1 MKILVNINKKYFF
14 GILVAMF
21 LLIGV
26 LVAFA
31 YDSSFKSND
40 VSPSVAGHSANEV
53 NVKLSD
59 GVMSLQQ
66 AIESGKFGSG
76 GGYTVLVRH
85 NMTPSPTPPACPDG
99 WTKLWTGY
107 SFAGGYLSADY
118 ESGQMLG
125 DPGSCL
131 ETFTPLPIIQ
141 CDNPKQCD
149 YYTSKDYAMWLTTYN
164 SDQPPISEIDNIIPI
179 ISRCSVCEK
188 PAPVLVRHNIT
199 PSPTPPACPDG
210 WTKLWTGY
218 SFMGGYGGAG
228 YESGQ
233 RLGDPGSCLETFNPV
248 PVIECYT
255 PDHCEYFTGNDYGIW
270 LTTNNVDQNPIGG
283 IKNIISNISR
293 CTVCSK

>member
-1 MKILVNINKKYFF
+1 
-14 GILVAMF
+14 VAMF

-31 YDSSFKSND
+31 YDSTFKSDD
-40 VSPSVAGHSANEV
+40 VSPSVAGHSADEV

-85 NMTPSPTPPACPDG
+85 NMTPSPTPPVCPDG
-99 WTKLWTGY
+99 WKKLWDGY
-107 SFAGGYLSADY
+107 SFAGGYIGSGY
-118 ESGQMLG
+118 ESGQRLG

-131 ETFTPLPIIQ
+131 ETFTPIPVIECGTADGSRGDL
-141 CDNPKQCD
+141 CDHITTWNF
-149 YYTSKDYAMWLTTYN
+149 AMWLTT
-164 SDQPPISEIDNIIPI
+164 SKLGSGAITGIENIIPY

-188 PAPVLVRHNIT
+188 PAPVLVRHNMT
-199 PSPTPPACPDG
+199 PSPTPPVCPDG
-210 WTKLWTGY
+210 WKKLWDGY
-218 SFMGGYGGAG
+218 SFAGGYIGSG

-233 RLGDPGSCLETFNPV
+233 RLGDPGSCLETFTPI
-248 PVIECYT
+248 PVIECGT
-255 PDHCEYFTGNDYGIW
+255 ADGSRGDLCDHITTGNFAMW
-270 LTTNNVDQNPIGG
+270 LTTSKLGSGAITG
-283 IKNIISNISR
+283 IENIIPYISR